1 MSSSANYLVRF
12 FLRTGVR
19 DNTTGYRAIK
29 ASVIRDLLEYDIKSK
44 GFSYLIETM
53 FIFKQLGLGVAE
65 VPLIFRNREYG
76 ETKLE
81 FIEILKFLG
90 TIGRLLL
97 IGLQRGSGKTISSE
111 WWQSGKNY
119 N

>member
-1 MSSSANYLVRF
+1 MNKITVKSILDFKKTKKKFATITAYDFCSAQII
-12 FLRTGVR
+12 
-19 DNTTGYRAIK
+19 DK
-29 ASVIRDLLEYDIKSK
+29 
-44 GFSYLIETM
+44 
-53 FIFKQLGLGVAE
+53 AE